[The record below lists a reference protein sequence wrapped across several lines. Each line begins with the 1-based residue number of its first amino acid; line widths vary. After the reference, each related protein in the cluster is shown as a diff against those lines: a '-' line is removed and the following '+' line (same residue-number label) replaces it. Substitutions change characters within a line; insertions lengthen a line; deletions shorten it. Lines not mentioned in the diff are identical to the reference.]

1 MMIVSQVLV
10 HVFALA
16 LVFDNAAA
24 FSTSR
29 IYSTECIA
37 PAVSSLKMENA
48 DVQEEPS
55 STSPT
60 IPAAASS
67 TIQESATTTQESAT
81 TTQDSVTIQGDSS
94 AAVMELKTIGKKLNP
109 IVGYFDP
116 LGLSQREFWSAS
128 NEATIGFLRH
138 AEIKHGR
145 VAMAAFVGYWVQS
158 NWHWPWAMSLDGS
171 PFPSI
176 DLSPEAQWDAMPTNA
191 KVQIFLVIALLEW
204 WDEIGGNLLNE
215 DKENFPH
222 YMKGRLPGKYP
233 SFQNFRDLV
242 HWIPDLYD
250 PGNFS
255 KNMSEE
261 KKAKGRITEIN
272 NGRLAM
278 IGIMGFLAADKVPGS
293 VPILKGIAQSY
304 DGNVMVPFSNDF
316 SFFG

>member
-1 MMIVSQVLV
+1 MIVSKVVQFLT
-10 HVFALA
+10 LA

-24 FSTSR
+24 FSASR
-29 IYSTECIA
+29 IYSGSAT
-37 PAVSSLKMENA
+37 SLKMENA
-48 DVQEEPS
+48 DAQEEPKPAEPAAS
-55 STSPT
+55 STSST
-60 IPAAASS
+60 IPAASSTIPAASS
-67 TIQESATTTQESAT
+67 TIQESTTS
-81 TTQDSVTIQGDSS
+81 QDGVIIQGDST
-94 AAVMELKTIGKKLNP
+94 AAVMELKSIGKKLNP

-116 LGLSQREFWSAS
+116 LGLSQREFWSSS

-191 KVQIFLVIALLEW
+191 KVQIFVVIALLEW

-215 DKENFPH
+215 DTQNFPH

-233 SFQNFRDLV
+233 SFENFRKLV

-250 PGNFS
+250 PGNLS

-278 IGIMGFLAADKVPGS
+278 IGIMGFLAADKVPGA
-293 VPILKGIAQSY
+293 VPVLKGIAQSY

-316 SFFG
+316 SFFGP